1 MAILFTFKLV
11 KKVLTLFLLALF
23 LLNLVGY
30 YGVLVGLR
38 SSVTEKWRQSVD
50 REATAAQLIFKVPLA
65 IPYAVD
71 ATEYSSVD
79 GEFEHQGEVFRLVK
93 QKLTHDTLYIVC
105 VKDNASKK
113 INQAPADYVKT
124 FSDKPFNAK
133 QNSKTIQPISK
144 DFFSITT
151 ALTSGQSGLDLA
163 VHNQVPLDSF
173 YSFRFQA
180 SINQPPEHLS

>member
-1 MAILFTFKLV
+1 MILFTFGLV
-11 KKVLTLFLLALF
+11 KKVLTLFLLVLF
-23 LLNLVGY
+23 LLNVVGY

-79 GEFEHQGEVFRLVK
+79 GEFEHHGEMFRLVK

-113 INQAPADYVKT
+113 INQALADYVKT

-133 QNSKTIQPISK
+133 QNSKSIQPISK
-144 DFFSITT
+144 DFFSTT
-151 ALTSGQSGLDLA
+151 TIIKTWQSGFDVAIQSSSTL
-163 VHNQVPLDSF
+163 NSF
-173 YSFRFQA
+173 YSFYFQA
-180 SINQPPEHLS
+180 SISEPPEHLS

>member
-1 MAILFTFKLV
+1 VILFTFELV
-11 KKVLTLFLLALF
+11 KKVLTLFLLVLF
-23 LLNLVGY
+23 LLNVVGY

-50 REATAAQLIFKVPLA
+50 RDATGAQLIFKIPLA

-113 INQAPADYVKT
+113 INQALADYVKT

-133 QNSKTIQPISK
+133 QNSKSIQPISK
-144 DFFSITT
+144 DFFSTT
-151 ALTSGQSGLDLA
+151 TILKTDQSGFDVA
-163 VHNQVPLDSF
+163 IHGHEAFSSF
-173 YSFRFQA
+173 YSFHFQA
-180 SINQPPEHLS
+180 FINQPPEHLS